1 MKVKF
6 EFNSDDESFSYHELE
21 MYKQAEDS
29 ARALY
34 EIQNKMKSWLKYNQ
48 LPYINEYSFF
58 WEDLTEEKKQ
68 FYRNNQIP
76 DVDKMTDEINGIIN
90 ENVNMEK
97 MGY

>member
-6 EFNSDDESFSYHELE
+6 EFNSDNESFSYHELE

-34 EIQNKMKSWLKYNQ
+34 EIQNKMRSWLKYNQ
-48 LPYINEYSFF
+48 LPYIDEYSFF

-68 FYRNNQIP
+68 FYRDNKIP
-76 DVDKMTDEINGIIN
+76 DVDKMTDEINAIIN